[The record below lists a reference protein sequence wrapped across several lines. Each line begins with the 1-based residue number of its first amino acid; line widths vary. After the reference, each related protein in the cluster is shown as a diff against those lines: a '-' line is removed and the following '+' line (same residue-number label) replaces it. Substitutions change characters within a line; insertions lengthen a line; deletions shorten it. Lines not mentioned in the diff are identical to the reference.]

1 MSQNNKIQ
9 RKNQFIPGGIA
20 NPNGR
25 PVGTPN
31 KVTSEMRGK
40 VVTILENN
48 WETIQA
54 DIESL
59 EPVQRLAFLERLMS
73 YAIPKLQLV
82 KSETTVHHT
91 GAEGLSSQ
99 ELTQFILQ
107 INTSNGDQP
116 ESE

>member
-1 MSQNNKIQ
+1 MSEKIE
-9 RKNQFIPGGIA
+9 RKNQFKVGGIA

-25 PVGTPN
+25 PAGTPN
-31 KVTSEMRGK
+31 KITSDMRGK

-59 EPVQRLAFLERLMS
+59 DPVQRLAFLERLMS

-91 GAEGLSSQ
+91 GAEGLSST
-99 ELTQFILQ
+99 ELTQFIIQLSPQ
-107 INTSNGDQP
+107 TDG
-116 ESE
+116 E

>member
-1 MSQNNKIQ
+1 MSQNNKIE
-9 RKNQFIPGGIA
+9 RKNQFKPGGVA

-25 PVGTPN
+25 PAGTPN
-31 KVTSEMRGK
+31 KLTSEMRGK

-82 KSETTVHHT
+82 KSETTIHHT
-91 GAEGLSSQ
+91 GAENLSST
-99 ELTQFILQ
+99 ELTQFIIKLTPTQ
-107 INTSNGDQP
+107 DG
-116 ESE
+116 E